1 MADVLTQSQIDQLLH
16 SFSSGDLSAG
26 DLADAEN
33 ESKVRPYDF
42 KIPKKFN
49 KDQLKTLNI
58 IYENY
63 GRLLASY
70 LSGALRSFC
79 QVEVLHIEEQR
90 YFEYSNALPENILV
104 GVLRMPPLEGTSMLT
119 VSQSLAFS
127 IIDRLLGGQGERY
140 EVDRE
145 FTEIEMT
152 LIEHTVREM
161 CRLLRDAWM
170 NVYQITPEFIRLENN
185 SRQNQLVSP
194 NETVVIVMLNVRIRD
209 VEGSISFC
217 IPYVIL
223 EPVIENLNTRYWF
236 TQHTNEP
243 RDAEKSRERLRKRI
257 APIPVD
263 LRAVLGTG
271 RLTLDE
277 LMTLRPGDVIQL
289 DQRVT
294 EPAALMS
301 NQDKWFTGTLGSYHG
316 HRAIR
321 VETILREDGQDE
333 QSH

>member
-1 MADVLTQSQIDQLLH
+1 MADVLTQTQIDQLLN
-16 SFSSGDLSAG
+16 SFSSGDVSVN
-26 DLADAEN
+26 DLE
-33 ESKVRPYDF
+33 ETGIEKKIRPYDF

-63 GRLLASY
+63 GRILASY
-70 LSGALRSFC
+70 LSGMLRSFC
-79 QVEVLHIEEQR
+79 QIEVLHIEEQR

-104 GVLRMPPLEGTSMLT
+104 GVLNMPPLEGTSMLT
-119 VSQSLAFS
+119 VSQSIAFA
-127 IIDRLLGGQGERY
+127 IIDRLLGGQGNSY

-152 LIEHTVREM
+152 LIERTVREM
-161 CRLLRDAWM
+161 CRLLRDAWL
-170 NVYQITPEFIRLENN
+170 NVYELRPEFIRLESN

-194 NETVVIVMLNVRIRD
+194 NETVVIVMLSVKIRE
-209 VEGSISFC
+209 VEGNISFC

-223 EPVIENLNTRYWF
+223 EPVLDNLNTRYWF
-236 TQHTNEP
+236 TERKNEP
-243 RDAEKSRERLRKRI
+243 QNLQQDRSRIRRRL

-271 RLTLDE
+271 HLTLEE

-289 DQRVT
+289 DQQVT
-294 EPAALMS
+294 DPTLVMS
-301 NQDKWFTGTLGSYHG
+301 NREKWFQGTLGCYRS
-316 HRAIR
+316 HRAVRI
-321 VETILREDGQDE
+321 EKILREDGQDAE
-333 QSH
+333 S